1 MKLSFKG
8 LLRNTSPFKHISAY
22 FLLALIILSG
32 CISQKQVTRVEAT
45 GNIGINEGDTA
56 PEFTVRTI
64 ENEELTSENL
74 KGTVTVITSS
84 AAWCATCKLEA
95 KEFAP
100 VYDQFKDNGVEF
112 ITVDIDGRDTVE
124 AIADFRKKYN
134 TPWPYADFSG
144 AQGMIKTYRFDRFEI
159 TYVINKQ
166 GVIVFKDQAITPSDT
181 LRQAI
186 QVALSL

>member
-1 MKLSFKG
+1 MRLS
-8 LLRNTSPFKHISAY
+8 LKHSNIY

-64 ENEELTSENL
+64 ENEELTSDGL

-84 AAWCATCKLEA
+84 AAWCATCELEA

-100 VYDQFKDNGVEF
+100 VYDEFKDNGVEF
-112 ITVDIDGRDTVE
+112 ITVDIDGRDTVA
-124 AIADFRKKYN
+124 AISDFKKKNN
-134 TPWPYADFSG
+134 TPWSYADFSG
-144 AQGMIKTYRFDRFEI
+144 AQSMIKTYRLDRFEI
-159 TYVINKQ
+159 TYVIDKQ

-181 LRQAI
+181 LRQAV
-186 QVALSL
+186 QAALSL